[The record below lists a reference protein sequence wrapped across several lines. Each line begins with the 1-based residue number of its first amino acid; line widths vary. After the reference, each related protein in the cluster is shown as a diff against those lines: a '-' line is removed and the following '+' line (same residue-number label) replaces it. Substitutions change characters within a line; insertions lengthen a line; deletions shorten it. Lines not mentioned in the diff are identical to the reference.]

1 MNKTKRVAWK
11 KHRVKRKKYEQ
22 KLKQQ
27 RTYPQAGRHAM
38 LLASTP
44 ALDNYQRVPERS
56 IDFALW

>member
-27 RTYPQAGRHAM
+27 RSPSGSLPR
-38 LLASTP
+38 
-44 ALDNYQRVPERS
+44 R
-56 IDFALW
+56 